1 MCRKGLFSCVILFTM
16 SCLGGAAAAQDF
28 SAAISLGTGSVSVEG
43 FDDDLST
50 RSLDVAFDADF
61 GNGVFLG
68 GDISGQNLDV
78 GGFIGTIDTSI
89 VAVDGHFRFGNGLT
103 VGGYAQRIRI
113 DRPFREMEVSS
124 RGVTLGYAAERWGV
138 EAFSGESSFGDF
150 DIEARD
156 YGVIAWALPN
166 DRLTLGASVVHSD
179 IDTTDRDPTLVRLAG
194 VYDLSDTV
202 TVFGGVDAL
211 SFDEEDIYTVGL
223 GVGYDLSRVIGHP
236 AVLSVEFTHQSVD
249 EMKIDGVELALTI
262 PLGNVASKAP
272 LSSVAGHA
280 LRPKRSAL
288 NGLYDTGVP
297 LF

>member
-1 MCRKGLFSCVILFTM
+1 MCRNGLFSFAVLFTM
-16 SCLGGAAAAQDF
+16 SGLCAAANAQDF
-28 SAAISLGTGSVSVEG
+28 SAAVSLGTGSVSVEG
-43 FDDDLST
+43 VDDDLAA

-61 GNGVFLG
+61 GNGFFLG
-68 GDISGQNLDV
+68 GDISAQKLDV
-78 GGFIGTIDTSI
+78 GGFVGTIDTTI
-89 VAVDGHFRFGNGLT
+89 IALDGHYRFSNGLT
-103 VGGYAQRIRI
+103 VGAYAQRIRI
-113 DRPFREMEVSS
+113 DQPFRQMEVSS
-124 RGVTLGYAAERWGV
+124 RGATLGYAAERWGV
-138 EAFSGESSFGDF
+138 EAFSGRSDFGDF

-211 SFDEEDIYTVGL
+211 SVDEEDVYTLGL
-223 GVGYDLSRVIGHP
+223 GLGYDLTRVMGYP

-249 EMKIDGVELALTI
+249 EMKIDGAELALTI